1 MFQLI
6 DDRYDTRFVA
16 PFESKYDS
24 GLFGSP
30 FKLIRTDDGVSQ
42 EIRENSSNP
51 VWVSTVH
58 NYSLRNSQAHS
69 NKPSVGNTNLLDWK
83 LIFSR
88 NLKPK
93 SQGVSY
99 RQDSSWDPAQP
110 PEERIGKTSLC
121 LCEDYLLIRFGPLKF
136 DQLKRFLGEQKQQQV
151 FFTVDKSG
159 IYEAS
164 SFTYRFL
171 RTRKVVGWMQLVD
184 QVVLPPSLQIEME
197 KRPKLARTRLMA
209 VPSSHSI
216 SSVEPSHPYLVLLSD
231 PAKY

>member
-16 PFESKYDS
+16 PFESKCDS

-30 FKLIRTDDGVSQ
+30 FKLIGTDDGVSQ

-51 VWVSTVH
+51 VWISTVH
-58 NYSLRNSQAHS
+58 NYSLRNSQAHF

-136 DQLKRFLGEQKQQQV
+136 DQLKRFL
-151 FFTVDKSG
+151 KSRNS
-159 IYEAS
+159 S
-164 SFTYRFL
+164 SFFSL
-171 RTRKVVGWMQLVD
+171 LTRKVFTRISF
-184 QVVLPPSLQIEME
+184 SLT
-197 KRPKLARTRLMA
+197 AF
-209 VPSSHSI
+209 
-216 SSVEPSHPYLVLLSD
+216 
-231 PAKY
+231 